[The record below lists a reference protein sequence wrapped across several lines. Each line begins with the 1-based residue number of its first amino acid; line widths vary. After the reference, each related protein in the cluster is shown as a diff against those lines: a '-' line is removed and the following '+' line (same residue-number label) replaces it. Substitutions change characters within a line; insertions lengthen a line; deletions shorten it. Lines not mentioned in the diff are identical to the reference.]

1 MTSTGALQDPSLHQC
16 PKCGVQCAVAAAE
29 LETALR
35 AEREIRIA
43 CHNCSETFEPTLES
57 VPDLTAAPRPV
68 SGPTSGPVSGPA
80 PAPSVTKKPTDDDE
94 AALDVA
100 RCPECNDDFSV
111 PTLPSNK
118 TVEMQ
123 CPFCAVLISSDDLD
137 YTIRDGKPVG
147 KNATLMARLKNL
159 FKSSKKDKKA
169 KITPRSKQT
178 KSAEKSDEPRINR
191 IRLFSKSKQQDETK
205 PTTDKQPEK
214 PVDDPKKP
222 IAEDS
227 KDAPKTIVTRLFQNE
242 QKAANDQGGDT
253 KDDTNSPKKPA
264 GKPAHKLG
272 DELAGELAEK
282 PAETKA
288 KTEAK
293 PKAKTKPAKKRVSPL
308 LIGLLGVLIFVIMGA
323 GSLILEPSKL
333 GKTLEIFSVRQVQP
347 ANFSITNAVYERIET
362 EIGKSVVITVS
373 LENTGAQSGTPET
386 IMVELLNE
394 QRQPILSWPVAT
406 NAMIIEPGQSRALIT
421 RIFEPPSGFNDIQ
434 VTLVKNASK

>member
-57 VPDLTAAPRPV
+57 TPDPKAAP
-68 SGPTSGPVSGPA
+68 GPASGPA
-80 PAPSVTKKPTDDDE
+80 PAPRITKKPTDDDE

-118 TVEMQ
+118 SVEMQ
-123 CPFCAVLISSDDLD
+123 CPFCAVVISSDDLD

-147 KNATLMARLKNL
+147 KNATLMARVKNL
-159 FKSSKKDKKA
+159 FKSGKKDKKA

-178 KSAEKSDEPRINR
+178 KAAEKSGEPRINR
-191 IRLFSKSKQQDETK
+191 IRLFGKSKQQDDTK
-205 PTTDKQPEK
+205 PIIDKQPET
-214 PVDDPKKP
+214 PVDAPKKP
-222 IAEDS
+222 KAEDS
-227 KDAPKTIVTRLFQNE
+227 KDARKTVVTRLFQNE

-253 KDDTNSPKKPA
+253 KDDTKSPEKQVDEPA
-264 GKPAHKLG
+264 NKLG
-272 DELAGELAEK
+272 DELARELAGELTGELADKPTEK

-288 KTEAK
+288 KD
-293 PKAKTKPAKKRVSPL
+293 KPAKKRVSPL

-323 GSLILEPSKL
+323 GSLILEPSRL

-362 EIGKSVVITVS
+362 EIGKSVVITIS

-434 VTLVKNASK
+434 VTLVKTASE